1 MLFQVVE
8 PITMSINGDSF
19 KDAVKNFVK
28 INYDLS
34 LSSLILT
41 DQQRYMKANL
51 DFYKKSNKGKVGIS
65 LFPTVWP
72 LTISENGEI
81 RSPLNSWPLTPSITF
96 DTKEY
101 PRTNFINGNVMPR
114 IIPLVHTLGP
124 FVNSLSGNVPL
135 SNVILPNSA
144 GTVYN
149 Y

>member
-1 MLFQVVE
+1 MLYQVVE
-8 PITMSINGDSF
+8 PITMAINGDSF

-28 INYDLS
+28 MNHELS

-51 DFYKKSNKGKVGIS
+51 NFYKESEKHKVGIS

-72 LTISENGEI
+72 FS
-81 RSPLNSWPLTPSITF
+81 PSITY

-101 PRTNFINGNVMPR
+101 PSTTLISGNFMPR
-114 IIPLVHTLGP
+114 IIPLVPSLGP
-124 FVNSLSGNVPL
+124 LSGIMPL
-135 SNVILPNSA
+135 SNVILPNPA
-144 GTVYN
+144 GVVYN